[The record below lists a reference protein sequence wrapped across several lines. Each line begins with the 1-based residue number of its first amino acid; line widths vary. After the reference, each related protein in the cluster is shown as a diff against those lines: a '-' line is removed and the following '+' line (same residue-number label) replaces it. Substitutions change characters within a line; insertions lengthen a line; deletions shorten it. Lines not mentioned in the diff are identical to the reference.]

1 MMDGMMAGMMGMMGL
16 GLLGVLLL
24 LVLAVLGIVAL
35 VKWLAR
41 DKADARRGNSA
52 LDILKERY
60 ARGEIGR
67 EEFEIK
73 KGELT

>member
-1 MMDGMMAGMMGMMGL
+1 MNGMMDGMMGL
-16 GLLGVLLL
+16 GLLGVLLI

-35 VKWLAR
+35 VKWLTR
-41 DKADARRGNSA
+41 GKGDARRGNSA
-52 LDILKERY
+52 LDILEQRY

-73 KGELT
+73 KGGLT